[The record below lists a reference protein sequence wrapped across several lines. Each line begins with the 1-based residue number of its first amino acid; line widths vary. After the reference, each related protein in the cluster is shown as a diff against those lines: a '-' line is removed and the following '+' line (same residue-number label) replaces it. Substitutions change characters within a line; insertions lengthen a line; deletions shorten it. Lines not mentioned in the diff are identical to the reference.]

1 MLRKRVIA
9 IGGAALLLTVSCAP
23 EARSEDDG
31 DASNR
36 IEFQVERSRHVANDR
51 IRAVVGVTDEDVDA
65 AALADRV
72 NRAMAWALETARA
85 NPAVEARSGGYRTSP
100 ISEQGKLR
108 RWRASQDL
116 VLESGDVAALSAL
129 VGALQSRLQLRSMA
143 FSVSHE
149 RRREVEDALIEAA
162 LVAFQA
168 RADLVRKSLDKRGY
182 EIVRASVY
190 TAGAAPIRSVMIET
204 ARAGARVAAPALEG
218 GRSEISVRVNGT
230 IELF

>member
-1 MLRKRVIA
+1 MLRNWRIA
-9 IGGAALLLTVSCAP
+9 VGGAAWLLTVNCAP

-31 DASNR
+31 GASNR
-36 IEFQVERSRHVANDR
+36 IEFQVERSRQVANDR

-65 AALADRV
+65 AVLADRL

-85 NPAVEARSGGYRTSP
+85 NPAVEARNGGYRTTP
-100 ISEQGKLR
+100 ITDKGKLR

-116 VLESGDVAALSAL
+116 VLESDDVAAVSAL
-129 VGALQSRLQLRSMA
+129 VGTLQSRLQLRGIS

-149 RRREVEDALIEAA
+149 KRREVEDALIEAA
-162 LVAFQA
+162 LAAFQA
-168 RADLVRKSLDKRGY
+168 RADLVRKSLDKRGH

-190 TAGAAPIRSVMIET
+190 TAGAAPIRPMMMET
-204 ARAGARVAAPALEG
+204 ARAGARVAAPALEA

>member
-1 MLRKRVIA
+1 MLRTWRIA
-9 IGGAALLLTVSCAP
+9 VGGAAWLLTVNCAP

-31 DASNR
+31 GASNR
-36 IEFQVERSRHVANDR
+36 IEFQVERSRQIANDR

-65 AALADRV
+65 AVLADRV

-85 NPAVEARSGGYRTSP
+85 NPAVEARSGGYRTTP
-100 ISEQGKLR
+100 ITDKGKLR

-116 VLESGDVAALSAL
+116 VLESDDVAAVSAL
-129 VGALQSRLQLRSMA
+129 VGTLQSRLQLRGIS

-149 RRREVEDALIEAA
+149 KRREVEDALIEAA
-162 LVAFQA
+162 LAAFRA

-190 TAGAAPIRSVMIET
+190 TAGAAPIRSM
-204 ARAGARVAAPALEG
+204 RAESAMLGARVTAPALEG